1 MNNTNN
7 NVNAT
12 NNINNNVAS
21 NSGTISGSS
30 QNVKANNLKRMV
42 KSKGFVT
49 AACAILAVAVLLVAY
64 NLRINSATQPVRV
77 PVASHRLT
85 SRHLI
90 TKEDIRYISI
100 PRGAISS
107 DYYANEGLIIGN
119 YVNYDTTI
127 PEGSM
132 FYRSSIISEANLP
145 DSALLNLEDDES
157 LYYLTVNMLS
167 TLSNQILPGR
177 YINLYIAT
185 SQDDKAVFT
194 KFIEN
199 VKVLQVKT
207 SDGLN
212 VFEDSTVTRTPYV
225 LYFALPKDIYLLMN
239 DIETINAYSISD
251 ENSGFSSIRIKID
264 PTNVYEKEE
273 EKKTKPEVVSQYLK
287 DYILSLV
294 AEIPEDVRINEGNI
308 QTTITE

>member
-1 MNNTNN
+1 M
-7 NVNAT
+7 
-12 NNINNNVAS
+12 
-21 NSGTISGSS
+21 
-30 QNVKANNLKRMV
+30 
-42 KSKGFVT
+42 
-49 AACAILAVAVLLVAY
+49 
-64 NLRINSATQPVRV
+64 
-77 PVASHRLT
+77 
-85 SRHLI
+85 
-90 TKEDIRYISI
+90 
-100 PRGAISS
+100 
-107 DYYANEGLIIGN
+107 IIGN